1 MTSFVVVA
9 VLAVLS
15 GCASNEV
22 RVSCDGRLQPI
33 NPPAPVAKEAQKPAA
48 AISAQPTGMTSTR
61 NAQ

>member
-1 MTSFVVVA
+1 MKSFVIVA

-15 GCASNEV
+15 GCASQDV

-33 NPPAPVAKEAQKPAA
+33 NSPAPVAKEAEKPD
-48 AISAQPTGMTSTR
+48 AIYAKPTGVTSTR